1 MTNPREGGF
10 SPAELAM
17 MGADVAELAALQVQ
31 KNTLDARE
39 MELIH
44 ELTNR
49 AVAVQER
56 TPASRQAAEIPYRT
70 VAAEIGAAVR
80 LSDRSVQRLM
90 SEAHTLFTQFPA
102 TVESL
107 TGGRISR
114 AHVRAIVDAGAHI
127 ADPQARIDFETTALA
142 IAERESASRLRPFAK
157 MLAER
162 IHPRSLTERHEAAAG
177 ERAVRVVDLPDGMAE
192 LIATLPVTIA
202 HAAYDRL
209 SAMAREVT
217 RAIAAEAREMMRRQG
232 SGGVEGAEGADAVEG
247 SNETGP
253 ASEHSRDMRSADQLR
268 ADILADLL
276 LAGAPGAHIPTGL
289 GAIRANVQVVV
300 PVLALLG
307 RTEAPATLAG
317 VGPIDADTAR
327 RLAGG
332 AKGWDRVLTHPIS
345 GQVLTTDRYRP
356 GKDLK
361 RVLQVRDQHCRF
373 PGCRMAVRICD
384 LDHTVDFAFGGQTSE
399 DNLAHLCRRHHT
411 LKHESAWTVVQRQGG
426 VLEWTSPSGR
436 VYPDIPTS
444 RVMFQPLADE
454 PRGVSFDLAPF

>member
-1 MTNPREGGF
+1 MTNPREGDF
-10 SPAELAM
+10 SPAELVM

-44 ELTNR
+44 GLTQR

-56 TPASRQAAEIPYRT
+56 TSTARQAAEIPYRT

-80 LSDRSVQRLM
+80 VSDRTVQRLM
-90 SEAHTLFTQFPA
+90 GEAYTLFTLFPA

-107 TGGRISR
+107 VGGRISR

-127 ADPQARIDFETTALA
+127 TDTQARADFETTALP

-217 RAIAAEAREMMRRQG
+217 RAIAAEAKEALGGPG
-232 SGGVEGAEGADAVEG
+232 SGDAEGA
-247 SNETGP
+247 P
-253 ASEHSRDMRSADQLR
+253 ATEDCRDMRSADQLR
-268 ADILADLL
+268 ADILTDLL

-345 GQVLTTDRYRP
+345 GHVLTTDRYRP

-384 LDHTVDFAFGGQTSE
+384 IDHTVDFAFGGQTSE

-411 LKHESAWTVVQRQGG
+411 LKHESAWTVVQKSGG

-454 PRGVSFDLAPF
+454 PSDVPFDPAPF

>member
-1 MTNPREGGF
+1 MTHPREGDF

-44 ELTNR
+44 GLTNR

-90 SEAHTLFTQFPA
+90 SEAHTLFTLFPA

-107 TGGRISR
+107 AGGRISR

-127 ADPQARIDFETTALA
+127 TDPQARIDFETTVLP

-192 LIATLPVTIA
+192 LIATLPMTIA

-217 RAIAAEAREMMRRQG
+217 RAIAAEANEALGGPG
-232 SGGVEGAEGADAVEG
+232 SGGAEGASAAEDC
-247 SNETGP
+247 
-253 ASEHSRDMRSADQLR
+253 RDMRSADQLR
-268 ADILADLL
+268 ADILTDLL

-307 RTEAPATLAG
+307 RTEAPATLVG

-332 AKGWDRVLTHPIS
+332 VKGWDRVLTHPIS
-345 GQVLTTDRYRP
+345 GHVLTTDRYRP

-384 LDHTVDFAFGGQTSE
+384 IDHTVDFAFGGQTSE

-411 LKHESAWTVVQRQGG
+411 LKHESAWTVVQIAGG

-454 PRGVSFDLAPF
+454 PRDVPFDPAPF

>member
-1 MTNPREGGF
+1 MTDSLEGDF
-10 SPAELAM
+10 SPAELVM
-17 MGADVAELAALQVQ
+17 MGADVAELVALQVQ

-44 ELTNR
+44 GLTTR

-56 TPASRQAAEIPYRT
+56 ASASRQAAEIPYRT

-107 TGGRISR
+107 AGGRISR

-127 ADPQARIDFETTALA
+127 TDPQARIDFETTALP

-177 ERAVRVVDLPDGMAE
+177 ERAVRVVDLPDGMAD

-217 RAIAAEAREMMRRQG
+217 RAIAAEAKEVLG
-232 SGGVEGAEGADAVEG
+232 VPVSGGAEGA
-247 SNETGP
+247 P
-253 ASEHSRDMRSADQLR
+253 ATEDSRDMRSADQLR
-268 ADILADLL
+268 ADILTDLL

-307 RTEAPATLAG
+307 RTEEPATLAG
-317 VGPIDADTAR
+317 VGPVDADTAR

-345 GQVLTTDRYRP
+345 GHVLSTDRYRP

-361 RVLQVRDQHCRF
+361 RVLQVRDRHCRF

-384 LDHTVDFAFGGQTSE
+384 IDHTVDFALGGLTSE

-411 LKHESAWTVVQRQGG
+411 LKHESAWTVVQKSRG

-454 PRGVSFDLAPF
+454 PSDVPFDPAPF